1 MRVTVRCLL
10 DISAVHCTPVR
21 QPLLTILTRFVS
33 QMASMLALA
42 LAVTLSF
49 FVTIASVGILKRIA
63 PWLGLLD
70 HPGGRK
76 QHEISTPVVGGLA
89 MGIGLFA
96 AWLLV
101 PGVRPPTAWMGG
113 VLLFFVLGAI
123 DDRAHLRAGPKFL
136 FQAFI
141 SAAVVVG
148 SEVSL
153 HALGEIIPGW
163 APDLGWLAVPFSVFA
178 IVSVMNAINM
188 SDGVDGLAGSLC
200 LVALLVL
207 GGVAWL
213 SGNAHV
219 IELSGV
225 LGACLAAFLIFNLRG
240 WSGRP
245 ARIFMGD
252 AGSLGVGFLIAI
264 IALQLCSLS
273 TARGGAPPAVVVWA
287 CFVPLADGLSVIA
300 ARLLRGQGATAP
312 GRDHLHHLLLARGM
326 TPAQV
331 VAIEAGGGLGLAVLA
346 IAAWQLGAPEWLL
359 VLGFVALLS
368 LFYAGVSSQWSR
380 LRRTHGRAVD
390 ESGLPDEVDIATD
403 RVAG

>member
-1 MRVTVRCLL
+1 M
-10 DISAVHCTPVR
+10 P
-21 QPLLTILTRFVS
+21 PILT
-33 QMASMLALA
+33 LALA
-42 LAVTLSF
+42 LTLAF
-49 FVTIASVGILKRIA
+49 LVTIASVGILTRIA

-76 QHEISTPVVGGLA
+76 QHEASTPVVGGLA
-89 MGIGLFA
+89 MAVGLFA

-101 PGVRPPTAWMGG
+101 PGVRPATAWMGG
-113 VLLFFVLGAI
+113 VFLFFVLGAI

-153 HALGEIIPGW
+153 RALGEIIPGW
-163 APDLGWLAVPFSVFA
+163 APDLGWVALPFSVFA

-219 IELSGV
+219 IELAGV
-225 LGACLAAFLIFNLRG
+225 LGACLVAFLMFNLRG

-252 AGSLGVGFLIAI
+252 AGSLGIGFLIAI
-264 IALQLCSLS
+264 TALKLCSLPP
-273 TARGGAPPAVVVWA
+273 AQGGAPPAVVVWA
-287 CFVPLADGLSVIA
+287 CFVPLTDGLSVIA
-300 ARLLRGQGATAP
+300 ARLLRGQGATSP

-326 TPAQV
+326 SPVQV
-331 VAIEAGGGLGLAVLA
+331 VAVEAGGGLVLATLAVA
-346 IAAWQLGAPEWLL
+346 CWQLGAPDWLL
-359 VLGFVALLS
+359 VIGFVALLAA
-368 LFYAGVSSQWSR
+368 FYAAVSSQWSR
-380 LRRTHGRAVD
+380 LRRSPGMAVD
-390 ESGLPDEVDIATD
+390 EAGLPDGVDVATD
-403 RVAG
+403 RVSG

>member
-1 MRVTVRCLL
+1 MPAL
-10 DISAVHCTPVR
+10 
-21 QPLLTILTRFVS
+21 
-33 QMASMLALA
+33 LALA

-49 FVTIASVGILKRIA
+49 FVTIASVGILTRIA

-76 QHEISTPVVGGLA
+76 QHEASTPVVGGLA
-89 MGIGLFA
+89 MAVGLFA

-101 PGVRPPTAWMGG
+101 PGVRPPAAWKGG
-113 VLLFFVLGAI
+113 VLLFFVLGSI

-148 SEVSL
+148 SGVSL
-153 HALGEIIPGW
+153 QALGEIIPGW
-163 APDLGWLAVPFSVFA
+163 APELGWLAVPFSVFA

-219 IELSGV
+219 IDLAGV
-225 LGACLAAFLIFNLRG
+225 LAACLGAFLIFNLRG

-264 IALQLCSLS
+264 IALKLCSLPP
-273 TARGGAPPAVVVWA
+273 AQGGAPPAVVLWA

-326 TPAQV
+326 SPGQV
-331 VAIEAGGGLGLAVLA
+331 VALEAGGGLVVAALALT
-346 IAAWQLGAPEWLL
+346 AWQLGAPDWLL
-359 VLGFVALLS
+359 VLGFVTLLS
-368 LFYAGVSSQWSR
+368 LFYAGVTSQWSS
-380 LRRTHGRAVD
+380 LRHTQGKAVD
-390 ESGLPDEVDIATD
+390 EASLPEGVDVATD
-403 RVAG
+403 RVSG

>member
-1 MRVTVRCLL
+1 MRALALHTGSTV
-10 DISAVHCTPVR
+10 APK
-21 QPLLTILTRFVS
+21 PLYPGLFEMPPILT
-33 QMASMLALA
+33 LALA
-42 LAVTLSF
+42 LTLAF
-49 FVTIASVGILKRIA
+49 LVTIASVGILTRIA

-76 QHEISTPVVGGLA
+76 QHEASTPVVGGLA
-89 MGIGLFA
+89 MAVGLFA

-101 PGVRPPTAWMGG
+101 PGVRPATAWMGG
-113 VLLFFVLGAI
+113 VFLFFVLGAI

-153 HALGEIIPGW
+153 RALGEIIPGW
-163 APDLGWLAVPFSVFA
+163 APDLGWVALPFSVFA

-207 GGVAWL
+207 GGVACL

-219 IELSGV
+219 IELAGV
-225 LGACLAAFLIFNLRG
+225 LGACLVAFLMFNLRG

-252 AGSLGVGFLIAI
+252 AGSLGIGFLIAI
-264 IALQLCSLS
+264 TALKLCSLPP
-273 TARGGAPPAVVVWA
+273 AQGGAPPAVVVWA

-300 ARLLRGQGATAP
+300 ARLLRGQGATSP

-326 TPAQV
+326 SPVQV
-331 VAIEAGGGLGLAVLA
+331 VAVEAGGGLVLATLAVA
-346 IAAWQLGAPEWLL
+346 CWQLGAPDWLL
-359 VLGFVALLS
+359 VIGFVALLAA
-368 LFYAGVSSQWSR
+368 FYAGVSSQWSR
-380 LRRTHGRAVD
+380 LRRSPGMAVD
-390 ESGLPDEVDIATD
+390 EAGLPDGVDVATD
-403 RVAG
+403 RVSG

>member
-1 MRVTVRCLL
+1 
-10 DISAVHCTPVR
+10 
-21 QPLLTILTRFVS
+21 
-33 QMASMLALA
+33 MAPTLALV

-49 FVTIASVGILKRIA
+49 LVTVASVGILRRIA

-89 MGIGLFA
+89 MGVGLFA

-153 HALGEIIPGW
+153 QALGEIIPGW

-219 IELSGV
+219 IELATV
-225 LGACLAAFLIFNLRG
+225 LGGCLLAFLIFNLRG
-240 WSGRP
+240 WSGQP

-264 IALQLCSLS
+264 IALKLCSLP
-273 TARGGAPPAVVVWA
+273 AAQGGAPPAVVIWA

-300 ARLLRGQGATAP
+300 ARLLRGEGATAP

-326 TPAQV
+326 TPFQV
-331 VAIEAGGGLGLAVLA
+331 VAIEAGGGLVLAALA
-346 IAAWQLGAPEWLL
+346 IAAWQFGAPDWLL
-359 VLGFVALLS
+359 VFGFVALLAGS
-368 LFYAGVSSQWSR
+368 YACVSSQWSR
-380 LRRTHGRAVD
+380 LQHTQGQAVD
-390 ESGLPDEVDIATD
+390 QSGLSEEVDMVTD

>member
-1 MRVTVRCLL
+1 
-10 DISAVHCTPVR
+10 
-21 QPLLTILTRFVS
+21 
-33 QMASMLALA
+33 MLAIS
-42 LAVTLSF
+42 LSF
-49 FVTIASVGILKRIA
+49 FVTIASVGILIRIA

-70 HPGGRK
+70 QPGGRK
-76 QHEISTPVVGGLA
+76 QHQAPTPVVGGLA
-89 MGIGLFA
+89 MAVGLIV
-96 AWLLV
+96 AWFLV
-101 PGVRPPTAWMGG
+101 PGVRPPAAWIGG
-113 VLLFFVLGAI
+113 VILFFVLGAI
-123 DDRAHLRAGPKFL
+123 DDRAHLRAGAKFL

-141 SAAVVVG
+141 SSAVVVG

-153 HALGEIIPGW
+153 QALGEIIPGW
-163 APDLGWLAVPFSVFA
+163 AGDLGWLAVPFSVFA

-207 GGVAWL
+207 GGAAWL

-219 IELSGV
+219 IELAGV
-225 LGACLAAFLIFNLRG
+225 LGACLVAFLIFNLRG

-264 IALQLCSLS
+264 IALKFCSLPL
-273 TARGGAPPAVVVWA
+273 AQGGAPPAVVVWA

-300 ARLLRGQGATAP
+300 ARLLSGQGATAP
-312 GRDHLHHLLLARGM
+312 GRDHLHHLLLARGIS
-326 TPAQV
+326 PVKV
-331 VAIEAGGGLGLAVLA
+331 VAVEAGGGLIVAVLA
-346 IAAWQLGAPEWLL
+346 IAAWQLGAPDWLL

-380 LRRTHGRAVD
+380 LRDARGKAVD
-390 ESGLPDEVDIATD
+390 KVTSPD
-403 RVAG
+403 RVDVAPDRVVG